1 MLNTGVLCLD
11 FSHKITKY
19 CHKAVENRDHKSFF
33 KFKLSDLHNK
43 KYALIRQT
51 INYCHAK
58 RVHITMNKKST
69 PIFVIFFFA
78 ASVAAYI
85 IISNHNKSPV
95 DSMSDSNSAGKKN
108 SAISLSLKGHNDIAG
123 KRESIIDQ
131 QQKEY
136 DRNSKRN
143 VRQHPLD
150 CPAAFVKK
158 GVYFWCD
165 PDGLWSIFWKDGG
178 EVLVEIEMV
187 ADDKFEIIKKSK
199 GFETQAS
206 NNDNEI
212 KISNN
217 MNFDKGVI
225 QFKVKG
231 SKIQCNV
238 LFDNQP
244 MLKKIFIG
252 SLLTNPENVKFKIH
266 NRNHI
271 TEHLTGSLDEKNG
284 VSFTKESG
292 GGSKKGATD
301 DGVRK

>member
-19 CHKAVENRDHKSFF
+19 CHKAGENRDHKSFF

-51 INYCHAK
+51 INFCHAK

-165 PDGLWSIFWKDGG
+165 PDGLWSIFWKGG
-178 EVLVEIEMV
+178 EEVIVKIEML
-187 ADDKFEIIKKSK
+187 ADEKFEIIKKSK
-199 GFETQAS
+199 GFETQS
-206 NNDNEI
+206 MNKGNELNISNDNDF
-212 KISNN
+212 N
-217 MNFDKGVI
+217 KGII
-225 QFKVKG
+225 QFKVTG
-231 SKIQCNV
+231 PKIQFNV

-244 MLKKIFIG
+244 MLEKIFIG
-252 SLLTNPENVKFKIH
+252 SLLTNPENVEFNIP
-266 NRNHI
+266 NRNNI
-271 TEHLTGSLDEKNG
+271 PEHFIGNSDDKNG
-284 VSFTKESG
+284 VSFTKGSG
-292 GGSKKGATD
+292 VGFMKGAAD
-301 DGVRK
+301 NGVRK